1 MPCTLRCYFLWLLSV
16 FLLSNWFYPDKNSA
30 FIAAAGGVFASLWND
45 GEVLW
50 QVRPSWEIIM
60 RQLLLQQTVIYQS
73 FASSWHIHMPVQPC
87 SRALFCIVSLINTGN
102 RQLLQS
108 FPDPSQTEGVASCRG
123 TLCFVCFVFFFFF
136 RKLLTCLF
144 PRSICSLF

>member
-16 FLLSNWFYPDKNSA
+16 FLLSTGNWFYPNENSV
-30 FIAAAGGVFASLWND
+30 FIVAAGGVFASLWND

-73 FASSWHIHMPVQPC
+73 FGSSRHIHMSVQPC
-87 SRALFCIVSLINTGN
+87 SHALFCIIPLINAGN

-108 FPDPSQTEGVASCRG
+108 FPDSSQTDSVASCPG
-123 TLCFVCFVFFFFF
+123 TLCFVCLFFS
-136 RKLLTCLF
+136 KVIDLLVSPLN
-144 PRSICSLF
+144 